1 MENEVEV
8 MRIVR
13 VPPMGKMVVISES
26 DRYQHISQIG
36 EETLR
41 QRIMAAIGELV
52 TFADGYS
59 TLVDAGLAPA
69 LSVELTNRTMSEEEK
84 LEQQQLAFLQSLE
97 LERDVM
103 HVEGSEVSGS
113 TRTVGHEETDRTG
126 DAEPLSIAGLINPI
140 LQKHVDAEP
149 ELKDRTI
156 KLASEANG
164 DLYIVVDGQVYQRPE
179 DIPDM
184 EVRKVLRAALK
195 EWDNT

>member
-8 MRIVR
+8 MRIIR
-13 VPPMGKMVVISES
+13 VPPMGKMVVISGS
-26 DRYQHISQIG
+26 DRYQHISQVG

-69 LSVELTNRTMSEEEK
+69 LSEELTNGTMSEDEK
-84 LEQQQLAFLQSLE
+84 LEQQQLAFLQTLE
-97 LERDVM
+97 LEKDVM
-103 HVEGSEVSGS
+103 YVEGSEISGS
-113 TRTVGHEETDRTG
+113 THPVGLEETDLTG
-126 DAEPLSIAGLINPI
+126 DAGPLSIAGLINPI

-149 ELKDRTI
+149 ELKNRTI

-164 DLYIVVDGQVYQRPE
+164 GLYIVVDGQVYQRPE

-195 EWDNT
+195 EWDST

>member
-26 DRYQHISQIG
+26 NRYQHISQVPDD
-36 EETLR
+36 TLR

-59 TLVDAGLAPA
+59 TLLDAGLAPP
-69 LSVELTNRTMSEEEK
+69 LSAEIASEATSEDEK
-84 LEQQQLAFLQSLE
+84 LEQQQLAFVESLK

-103 HVEGSEVSGS
+103 YVEDAEVSGS
-113 TRTVGHEETDRTG
+113 VHPVGLEETDLIGDTG
-126 DAEPLSIAGLINPI
+126 PLSIAGLINPI
-140 LQKHVDAEP
+140 LQKHVNAEP
-149 ELKDRTI
+149 ELEGRSI
-156 KLASEANG
+156 RLATEANG
-164 DLYIVVDGQVYQRPE
+164 GLYIVVDGQVYQRPE
-179 DIPDM
+179 DIPDI

-195 EWDNT
+195 EWDST